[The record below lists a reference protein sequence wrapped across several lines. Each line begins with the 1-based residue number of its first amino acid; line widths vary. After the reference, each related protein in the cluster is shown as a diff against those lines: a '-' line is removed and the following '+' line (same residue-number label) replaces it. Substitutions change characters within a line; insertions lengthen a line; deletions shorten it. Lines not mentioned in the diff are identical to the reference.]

1 MKYNVGDIIPFEQI
15 QEATD
20 YVNSVDGN
28 YYLEDY
34 QEDEQ
39 GRMMLIVR
47 QLIIKPPTEA
57 EIQKMLTDGV
67 QAYMDQKAQERH
79 YDDIFTAI
87 SYVKSS
93 DPVFAAEASALLLWR
108 DKVWRLCY
116 TMLDEVKAGVRPIPS
131 VTELLA
137 ELPKFEWP
145 EV

>member
-1 MKYNVGDIIPFEQI
+1 MKYNVDDIIPFEQI

-20 YVNSVDGN
+20 YVNSIDGN

-34 QEDEQ
+34 KEDEQ

-47 QLIIKPPTEA
+47 QLIIEPPTDA

-67 QAYMDQKAQERH
+67 QAYMDKKAQERR

-87 SYVKSS
+87 SYVNSS

-108 DKVWRLCY
+108 DQVWRLCY

-145 EV
+145 EI